1 MAYIGK
7 EPIVG
12 NFQMCDAISV
22 VNGQA
27 TYALQVGG
35 AAVSPESSSHVL
47 CSLNGILQKSGS
59 SFSISS
65 SNIVFA
71 SNLATGDVIDFV
83 MLLGSVLN
91 VGTVSDA
98 TITNA
103 KLAQDIISGETEL
116 ASAPADTDELLI
128 SDAGTLKRIDYSLIK
143 ASVSPSFFATLGSHQ
158 AIPTGTETVIAVNTE
173 SYDDGGCYNNTSGAV
188 TLNGISVP
196 AYSFCPNVAGKYL
209 VVGQIQDLTGA
220 GAYDILYIYK
230 NSASVSTIQNQ
241 SDIGDARTWNAAV
254 IVDLNGTGD
263 DVNIRRY
270 HNAGSDKSTYGNDG
284 STFFG
289 AFRLL
294 GV

>member
-35 AAVSPESSSHVL
+35 AAVYPESSSHVL

-91 VGTVSDA
+91 LQTVSDG

-103 KLAQDIISGETEL
+103 KLAQDLINGETAETSIADADEVL
-116 ASAPADTDELLI
+116 IYDTSASALRKMTKANFT
-128 SDAGTLKRIDYSLIK
+128 SGVAGTWTSTVTYST
-143 ASVSPSFFATLGSHQ
+143 TL
-158 AIPTGTETVIAVNTE
+158 T
-173 SYDDGGCYNNTSGAV
+173 NTSGGDATTTV
-188 TLNGISVP
+188 TGNYHKVGKVYYWSLPNLTRDSTFGGSDVIINKFTLPATANSNSVNSRGIVGGYKMQGRYNTNDLTSDGQVYWSISAGNDYATLVYLQLNSSGTGFVRLNGSGSS
-196 AYSFCPNVAGKYL
+196 AKLAGYF
-209 VVGQIQDLTGA
+209 IGA
-220 GAYDILYIYK
+220 
-230 NSASVSTIQNQ
+230 
-241 SDIGDARTWNAAV
+241 
-254 IVDLNGTGD
+254 
-263 DVNIRRY
+263 
-270 HNAGSDKSTYGNDG
+270 
-284 STFFG
+284 
-289 AFRLL
+289 
-294 GV
+294 